1 MDSVETKSH
10 GRVNLIGEHTDYNGG
25 FVLPICIPQFTKA
38 SLTKRHDFLVEGM
51 SRNFGGVPERYT
63 LGEEKKRGSWIDY
76 VQGVTFVLKREGC
89 SLSGF
94 NLLVDSTVPW
104 GSGLSS
110 SAALEVSILKGLN
123 ELFDLNLSP
132 VRIAQLGQM
141 VENDFV
147 GARVGIMDQMVTSL
161 GTDGEA
167 LFIDT
172 RDLSYQ
178 PIPLPLD
185 DIELLVI
192 DSGVRHSNS
201 GGDYNQRRAECEKA
215 CELLGV
221 KQLRDLTVDDLPRVE
236 TLPEPFSRRARHVIS
251 ENARVLDAVAALK
264 RKDFETLGS
273 LFVQSHASMRD
284 DYAVSIPEID
294 LLVELCLKQA
304 PVYGARL
311 TGGGFGGSI
320 VALVRKGLA
329 KEVGAIVSR
338 EYAQKTAKTAS
349 VLVPG

>member
-1 MDSVETKSH
+1 MNSVETKAH

-25 FVLPICIPQFTKA
+25 FVFPTCIPQFTKVTIA
-38 SLTKRHDFLVEGM
+38 PRVDSIVEGASM
-51 SRNFGGVPERYT
+51 NFGGAIERYS
-63 LGEEKKRGSWIDY
+63 LGEEKKRGAWIDY
-76 VQGVTFVLKREGC
+76 VQGVTFVLKRDGAN
-89 SLSGF
+89 LSGF
-94 NLLVDSTVPW
+94 NLQVESSVPW

-110 SAALEVSILKGLN
+110 SAALEVAILKALN
-123 ELFDLNLSP
+123 ELFDLKLTP

-161 GTDGEA
+161 GTNGEA

-178 PIPLPLD
+178 PVPLPLE

-221 KQLRDLTVDDLPRVE
+221 KQLRDLTVDDIERVE
-236 TLPEPFSRRARHVIS
+236 SLPKPFAERARHVIT
-251 ENARVLDAVAALK
+251 ENARVLDAVQALK
-264 RKDFETLGS
+264 KKDFETLGN
-273 LFVQSHASMRD
+273 LFVQSHSSMRD

-294 LLVELCLKQA
+294 LLVELCLKHA

-329 KEVGAIVSR
+329 KEVGALVTR
-338 EYAQKTAKTAS
+338 EYAHRTSLGAS
-349 VLVPG
+349 ILVPR